1 MRLFWYKIILSF
13 FSFAVHGNL
22 RDSTSCSVKK
32 GVPYI
37 MQKIHEIA
45 VGTVIVSVPSE
56 LRTFA
61 LIVPAHP
68 YCVGKSTCHAMPR
81 HASSAR
87 AKYLNEQC

>member
-13 FSFAVHGNL
+13 FGFAVHGNL

-45 VGTVIVSVPSE
+45 VGTQ
-56 LRTFA
+56 
-61 LIVPAHP
+61 
-68 YCVGKSTCHAMPR
+68 M
-81 HASSAR
+81 
-87 AKYLNEQC
+87 